1 MNNFEEIYSVSGTSA
16 LQPSRKTDQ
25 KRTAA
30 IIAFPMPQTPEHA
43 APARCAARGAHAAAP
58 SARRLE
64 AAARRSCERIMD
76 TEVAQGLRYGSAQ
89 GVPFGRMKRW
99 QAVAA
104 GGAFTAC
111 AFLSLFLGL

>member
-1 MNNFEEIYSVSGTSA
+1 MNNFKEIYPVSGTSA
-16 LQPSRKTDQ
+16 LQPSCKTDQ

-30 IIAFPMPQTPEHA
+30 IIAFPMSEASAHA
-43 APARCAARGAHAAAP
+43 APVCRAPRGAHAAVP
-58 SARRLE
+58 NARRLE
-64 AAARRSCERIMD
+64 AAARRSYVRIKD

-99 QAVAA
+99 QAFAA
-104 GGAFTAC
+104 GGAFAAC